1 MAIKLKGTSC
11 HWPLTDRKVAEITL
25 ANDIICGG
33 INTKY
38 DFPGSCYYGRMGD
51 EDALKKRCRSSK
63 ADSTFLLLTAVTLMS
78 VGAMTYLRMKK
89 GY

>member
-1 MAIKLKGTSC
+1 MTDEKVWGT
-11 HWPLTDRKVAEITL
+11 TL

-33 INTKY
+33 INAKY

-51 EDALKKRCRSSK
+51 EDTLKQRCRSSK
-63 ADSTFLLLTAVTLMS
+63 ADSAFLLLTAVTLMA
-78 VGAMTYLRMKK
+78 VGALTSLRMKK